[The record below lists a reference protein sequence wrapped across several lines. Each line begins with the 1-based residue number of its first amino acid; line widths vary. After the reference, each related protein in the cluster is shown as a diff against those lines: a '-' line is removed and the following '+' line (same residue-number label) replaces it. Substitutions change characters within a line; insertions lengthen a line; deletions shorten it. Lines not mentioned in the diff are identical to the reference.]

1 MKLSLCDSAQQTDC
15 ISSIKPTIRTRGQTE
30 GCRVIVLK
38 KQMRQK
44 EKLFSFSIRSVKSS
58 YHLLVVI
65 YPLPKVCKEQTFHG
79 RLPCFKLTT
88 AGFVRRQQL
97 ILVGQHCSISFCF
110 VRHLTY
116 LWKSSNIPGGRL
128 PQFKM
133 KNEMYLFIYCL
144 GCSNNK
150 NNRWIIF
157 LKCLQLGTSTL
168 PKEREGEEVVTNK
181 NRCSEGP
188 HPELQFQSPVKVP
201 SWRKANW
208 LMVKPILSKQLK

>member
-1 MKLSLCDSAQQTDC
+1 MVDFKLLTAERRCNKEANLTWAGANHYNRSMSGNDTQDAKLGRIMKKKKITFKHPSFTPSVKLSLCDSAQHTDC
-15 ISSIKPTIRTRGQTE
+15 ISSIKPTTRTRGQTE

-65 YPLPKVCKEQTFHG
+65 YPLPKVCKVQTFHV
-79 RLPCFKLTT
+79 RLPCFKSTT
-88 AGFVRRQQL
+88 AGFVHRQQL

-128 PQFKM
+128 PQFKI
-133 KNEMYLFIYCL
+133 KNEMYLFI
-144 GCSNNK
+144 
-150 NNRWIIF
+150 
-157 LKCLQLGTSTL
+157 
-168 PKEREGEEVVTNK
+168 V
-181 NRCSEGP
+181 
-188 HPELQFQSPVKVP
+188 
-201 SWRKANW
+201 
-208 LMVKPILSKQLK
+208 